1 MIDEAAVAERLTALR
16 AVIAKGQQ
24 RGDVT
29 LCAVTKGFDA
39 SAWRLAKRLGCAAIG
54 ENYAQE
60 VVRKH
65 AEVGDDHPPVHFIGQ
80 LQSNKVRSLAPIV
93 AVWQSVDRAALVAEI
108 AKRAPASRI
117 FVQVNATGEPDKGGC
132 TLGEAGDLVAQARE
146 SGLAVEGLMT
156 VGPTDADPQRTQA
169 AFAAVRRRADELGL
183 HGCSMGMTGDLAI
196 ALAEGSTMVRIG
208 TALFGPR

>member
-1 MIDEAAVAERLTALR
+1 VIDEAAVAERLTALR
-16 AVIAKGQQ
+16 AVIAEGQQ

-39 SAWRLAKRLGCAAIG
+39 STWRLAKRLGCVAIG

-65 AEVGDDHPPVHFIGQ
+65 AEVGNDHPAVHFIGQ
-80 LQSNKVRSLAPIV
+80 LQTNKVRSLAPIV
-93 AVWQSVDRAALVAEI
+93 AVWQSVDRAALVVEI
-108 AKRAPASRI
+108 AKRAPGSRI
-117 FVQVNATGEPDKGGC
+117 FVQVNATGEPEKGGC
-132 TLGEAGDLVAQARE
+132 TLGEAGGLVAQARE
-146 SGLAVEGLMT
+146 SGLVVEGLMT
-156 VGPTDADPQRTQA
+156 VGPTDADPQRTRA
-169 AFAAVRRRADELGL
+169 AFAAVRRCADELGL

>member
-16 AVIAKGQQ
+16 AVIAEGQQ

-39 SAWRLAKRLGCAAIG
+39 STWRLAKRLGCVAIG

-60 VVRKH
+60 VVRKQS
-65 AEVGDDHPPVHFIGQ
+65 EVGNDHPAVHFIGQ
-80 LQSNKVRSLAPIV
+80 LQTNKVRSLASIV
-93 AVWQSVDRAALVAEI
+93 AVWQSVDRAALVVEI
-108 AKRAPASRI
+108 AKRAPGSRI
-117 FVQVNATGEPDKGGC
+117 FVQVNATGEPEKGGC
-132 TLGEAGDLVAQARE
+132 TLGEAGGLVAQARE
-146 SGLAVEGLMT
+146 SGLVVEGLMT
-156 VGPTDADPQRTQA
+156 VGPTDADPQRTRV
-169 AFAAVRRRADELGL
+169 AFAAVRRCADELGL

>member
-16 AVIAKGQQ
+16 AVIAEGQQ

-39 SAWRLAKRLGCAAIG
+39 STWRLAKRLGCVAIG

-60 VVRKH
+60 VVRKQS
-65 AEVGDDHPPVHFIGQ
+65 EVGNDHPAVHFIGQ
-80 LQSNKVRSLAPIV
+80 LQTNKVRSLASIV
-93 AVWQSVDRAALVAEI
+93 AVWQSVDRAALVTEI
-108 AKRAPASRI
+108 AKRAPGSRI
-117 FVQVNATGEPDKGGC
+117 FVQVNATGEPEKGGC
-132 TLGEAGDLVAQARE
+132 TLGEAGGLVAQARE
-146 SGLAVEGLMT
+146 SGLVVEGLMT
-156 VGPTDADPQRTQA
+156 VGPTDADPQRTRA
-169 AFAAVRRRADELGL
+169 AFAAVRRCADELGL

>member
-1 MIDEAAVAERLTALR
+1 VIDEAAVAERLTALR
-16 AVIAKGQQ
+16 AVLAEGQQ

-39 SAWRLAKRLGCAAIG
+39 STWRLAKRLGCVAIG

-65 AEVGDDHPPVHFIGQ
+65 AEVGNDHPAVHFIGQ
-80 LQSNKVRSLAPIV
+80 LQTNKVRSLASIV
-93 AVWQSVDRAALVAEI
+93 AVWQSVDRPALVTEI
-108 AKRAPASRI
+108 AKRAPGSRI
-117 FVQVNATGEPDKGGC
+117 FVQVNATGEPEKGGC
-132 TLGEAGDLVAQARE
+132 MLGEAGDLVAQARE
-146 SGLAVEGLMT
+146 SGLVVEGLMT
-156 VGPTDADPQRTQA
+156 VGPTDADPQRTRV

>member
-16 AVIAKGQQ
+16 AVIAEGQQ

-39 SAWRLAKRLGCAAIG
+39 STWRLAKRLGCAAIG

-60 VVRKH
+60 VVRKQS
-65 AEVGDDHPPVHFIGQ
+65 EVGNDHPAVHFIGQ
-80 LQSNKVRSLAPIV
+80 LQTNKVRSLASIV
-93 AVWQSVDRAALVAEI
+93 AVWQSVDRAELVTEI
-108 AKRAPASRI
+108 AKRAPGSRI
-117 FVQVNATGEPDKGGC
+117 FVQVNATGEPEKGGC
-132 TLGEAGDLVAQARE
+132 TLGEAGGLVAQARE
-146 SGLAVEGLMT
+146 SGLVVEGLMT
-156 VGPTDADPQRTQA
+156 VGPTDADPQRTRA
-169 AFAAVRRRADELGL
+169 AFAAVRRCADELGL

>member
-1 MIDEAAVAERLTALR
+1 VIDEAAVAERLTALR
-16 AVIAKGQQ
+16 AVIAEGQQ

-39 SAWRLAKRLGCAAIG
+39 STWRLAKRLGCVAIG

-60 VVRKH
+60 VVRKQS
-65 AEVGDDHPPVHFIGQ
+65 EVGNDHPAVHFIGQ
-80 LQSNKVRSLAPIV
+80 LQTNKVRSLASIV
-93 AVWQSVDRAALVAEI
+93 AVWQSVDRAALVTEI
-108 AKRAPASRI
+108 AKRAPGSRI
-117 FVQVNATGEPDKGGC
+117 FVQVNATGEPEKGGC
-132 TLGEAGDLVAQARE
+132 TLGEAGGLVAQARE
-146 SGLAVEGLMT
+146 SGLVVEGLMT
-156 VGPTDADPQRTQA
+156 VGPTDADPQRTRA
-169 AFAAVRRRADELGL
+169 AFAAVRRCADELGL

>member
-1 MIDEAAVAERLTALR
+1 VIDEAAVAERLAAVR
-16 AVIAKGQQ
+16 ATIASGQQ

-39 SAWRLAKRLGCAAIG
+39 TVWRLAKRLGCEAIG
-54 ENYAQE
+54 ENYAQD

-65 AEVGDDHPPVHFIGQ
+65 AEVGDDHPPLHFIGR
-80 LQSNKVRSLAPIV
+80 LQTNKVRSLAPNV
-93 AVWQSVDRAALVAEI
+93 AVWQSVDRAALVTEI
-108 AKRAPASRI
+108 AKRAPGSRI

-132 TLGEAGDLVAQARE
+132 PLDGAGDLVTLARE
-146 SGLAVEGLMT
+146 SQLLVEGLMT
-156 VGPTDADPQRTQA
+156 VGPTDADPQRTRE

-183 HGCSMGMTGDLAI
+183 HGCSMGMTSDLAI

>member
-1 MIDEAAVAERLTALR
+1 VIDEAAVAERLTALR
-16 AVIAKGQQ
+16 AVIAEGQQ

-39 SAWRLAKRLGCAAIG
+39 STWRLAKRLGCVAIG

-65 AEVGDDHPPVHFIGQ
+65 AEVGNDHPAVHFIGQ
-80 LQSNKVRSLAPIV
+80 LQTNKVRSLASIV
-93 AVWQSVDRAALVAEI
+93 AVWQSVDRAALVVEI
-108 AKRAPASRI
+108 AKRAPGSRI
-117 FVQVNATGEPDKGGC
+117 FVQVNATEEPEKGGC
-132 TLGEAGDLVAQARE
+132 TLGEAGGLVAQARE
-146 SGLAVEGLMT
+146 SGLVVEGLMT
-156 VGPTDADPQRTQA
+156 VGPTDADPQRTRA

>member
-1 MIDEAAVAERLTALR
+1 MIDEAAVAKRLTALR
-16 AVIAKGQQ
+16 AVIAEGQQ

-39 SAWRLAKRLGCAAIG
+39 STWRLAKRLGCVAIG

-60 VVRKH
+60 VVRKQS
-65 AEVGDDHPPVHFIGQ
+65 EVGNDHPAVHFIGQ
-80 LQSNKVRSLAPIV
+80 LQTNKVRSLASIV
-93 AVWQSVDRAALVAEI
+93 AVWQSVDRPALVTEI
-108 AKRAPASRI
+108 AKRAPGSRI
-117 FVQVNATGEPDKGGC
+117 FVQVNATGEPEKGGC
-132 TLGEAGDLVAQARE
+132 TLGEAGGLVAQARE
-146 SGLAVEGLMT
+146 SGLVVEGLMT
-156 VGPTDADPQRTQA
+156 VGPTDADPQRTRA

>member
-39 SAWRLAKRLGCAAIG
+39 GVWRLAKRLGCAAIG

-65 AEVGDDHPPVHFIGQ
+65 AEVGDDHPAVHFIGQ
-80 LQSNKVRSLAPIV
+80 LQTNKVRSLASIV
-93 AVWQSVDRAALVAEI
+93 AVWQSVDRAALVTEI
-108 AKRAPASRI
+108 AKRAPGSRI

-156 VGPTDADPQRTQA
+156 VGPTDADPQRTRA